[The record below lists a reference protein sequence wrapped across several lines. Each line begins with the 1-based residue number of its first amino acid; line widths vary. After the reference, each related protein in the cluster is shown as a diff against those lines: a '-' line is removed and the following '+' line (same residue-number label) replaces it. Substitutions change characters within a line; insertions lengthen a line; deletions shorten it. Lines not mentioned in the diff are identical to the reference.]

1 MSGHAHVAPSCGP
14 LTPDAAAA
22 VRIVD
27 LTVTHQRH
35 PAVHHLSGELRR
47 GSLTAIVGPNGAG
60 KSSLLD
66 ALIGRL
72 QPAGGRIDYAAGLRE
87 QVAYLPQQSNIDRS
101 FPVRL
106 LDLVML
112 GHWARIGALRSA
124 DACLHAEAR
133 EALAAVGL
141 GGFER
146 RLIADLSVGQFQ
158 RALFAR
164 VLLQDAQLILLDEP
178 FNGIDSRTS
187 ADLLAMVAR
196 WHGEARTV
204 VAVLHD
210 LDQVRSHFPETLLLA
225 REAIAWGPT
234 SSVLHAENLFRARRM
249 AESWDDTA
257 PRCERSPPGV
267 DSGAVA
273 GLGLRV

>member
-1 MSGHAHVAPSCGP
+1 MSAIRTSVPSGAEAIA
-14 LTPDAAAA
+14 DSAA
-22 VRIVD
+22 VRIRD

-35 PAVHHLSGELRR
+35 PAVHHLSGALRR

-72 QPAGGRIDYAAGLRE
+72 QPAGGHIDFADGLRGN
-87 QVAYLPQQSNIDRS
+87 VAYLPQQSNIDRS
-101 FPVRL
+101 FPIRL

-112 GHWARIGALRSA
+112 GHWSRIGALRGAGA
-124 DACLHAEAR
+124 DLHRQAR
-133 EALAAVGL
+133 DALAAVGL
-141 GGFER
+141 GGFEQ
-146 RLIADLSVGQFQ
+146 RLIAHLSVGQFQ

-164 VLLQDAQLILLDEP
+164 VVLQDAQLILLDEP

-187 ADLLAMVAR
+187 ADLLAVVAR

-210 LDQVRSHFPETLLLA
+210 LDQVRANFPETLLLA

-234 SSVLHAENLFRARRM
+234 EQVLLPENLLRARRM

-257 PRCERSPPGV
+257 PRCERAMP
-267 DSGAVA
+267 GAVSA
-273 GLGLRV
+273 APAALGLGA